1 MQHSPP
7 TDPSSGKRSRKKPNP
22 QPPETSC
29 RRTLYPGT
37 LTRGGNVIKSKSTA
51 PFVFSLYT
59 GSNGTSAE
67 LGTRHN
73 SRDNL
78 NVSPDVILLNMV
90 WKLHLTTKMYHI
102 LSCHRSLRALSH

>member
-59 GSNGTSAE
+59 GSKGTSAE

-78 NVSPDVILLNMV
+78 KVSTDVETPFDYENVSYFIMSQEP
-90 WKLHLTTKMYHI
+90 
-102 LSCHRSLRALSH
+102 